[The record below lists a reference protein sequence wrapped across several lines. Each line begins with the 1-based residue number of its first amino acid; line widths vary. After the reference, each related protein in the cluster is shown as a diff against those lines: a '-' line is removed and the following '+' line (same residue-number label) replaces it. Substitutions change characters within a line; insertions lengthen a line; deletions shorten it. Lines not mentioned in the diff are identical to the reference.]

1 MSITHIKPEALR
13 HMDGKEGLILMGC
26 GGDLQEWLDGINDML
41 TNENILLNGSKFESC
56 SAFQMK
62 DLTCLLFPFEGVEL
76 DAGKLAMWRL
86 ASWQQFGGTWL
97 SDFVPNHLD
106 GFVQE
111 SEPPERQKPDCPI
124 IGQDSNIFSVMGI
137 ASKALKENGMK
148 LEAKEMC
155 SRVTSSSSYHEAL
168 AVITEYVNPVSI
180 DEYEEMQENESI
192 NMEGL

>member
-1 MSITHIKPEALR
+1 MSITHIEPEALR

-97 SDFVPNHLD
+97 SDFVPNHLG

-148 LEAKEMC
+148 
-155 SRVTSSSSYHEAL
+155 
-168 AVITEYVNPVSI
+168 
-180 DEYEEMQENESI
+180 
-192 NMEGL
+192 